1 MQPERVRLE
10 RAACVA
16 TLVLNRPEVRN
27 ALDSAT
33 VAELTGRL
41 RDLDADPQ
49 VRVVVLAG
57 EGSCF
62 SAGADLRA
70 MRAMGG
76 VQLEDNLADTR
87 GFVEML
93 RVLSA
98 LSKPTLARV
107 HGASVAGGVGLVACC
122 DIALASD
129 DAYFRLSEVRLGLV
143 PAMVGPYLVEAL
155 GPRVARRLMLTAERF
170 DARQAEKWGLVHEV
184 HRRSELLQASDA
196 MVLRLLRGA
205 PGAQAICKDLVRE
218 IADAPLDHA
227 IRDRTAVVLAS
238 QRSSAE
244 GRAGVRAF
252 FQKAQPPW
260 AAAGEGKDECGQGP
274 ERRE

>member
-129 DAYFRLSEVRLGLV
+129 DAYFQLSEVRLGLV

-196 MVLRLLRGA
+196 MVLRLPA
-205 PGAQAICKDLVRE
+205 GAQAICKDLTRE

-260 AAAGEGKDECGQGP
+260 AAAGEGKGECGQGP